1 MDYTNPTY
9 FAGAG
14 AQPPYHFIGI
24 APLTPSHSNSASS
37 DDFNA
42 SPQEIF
48 DQFPNGLP
56 HDQFQNFEAFAQFNN
71 QSTTFAGPPTPPT
84 QQLLPTTQPTNGTIH
99 LQHQQQSAADLLR
112 SLNNAKGDPAD
123 EARARRQGSNSDE
136 DENLTPAQSRRKAQ
150 NRAAQRAFRER
161 KERHVKELENRLQ
174 QLEEEAQVTRS
185 ENEKLK
191 QDLQKISTE
200 NEILRATSLAAVGA
214 VAAGSPL
221 GSAGTPMTTGPMSY
235 KPTDFYS
242 NLLENHNEKTPS
254 HRVVKSESGERLL
267 AAGAAW
273 DLMQSHE
280 LFQRGL
286 VNIQAVSELLKGQ
299 AKCDG
304 QGPVFEER
312 AILEAI
318 EQCVAS
324 GSDELL

>member
-1 MDYTNPTY
+1 MDYTNPAY

-14 AQPPYHFIGI
+14 TQPPYHFIGI
-24 APLTPSHSNSASS
+24 PPLTPSHSNSAAS

-42 SPQEIF
+42 SPQELF
-48 DQFPNGLP
+48 DQFPNGLS
-56 HDQFQNFEAFAQFNN
+56 HDQFQNFEAFAQFNT
-71 QSTTFAGPPTPPT
+71 QPSTFAGPPTPPT
-84 QQLLPTTQPTNGTIH
+84 QQLPPTAQPINGAIH
-99 LQHQQQSAADLLR
+99 LQHSADLLQ
-112 SLNNAKGDPAD
+112 SLNNAKGELAD

-174 QLEEEAQVTRS
+174 QLEEEAQLTRS

-200 NEILRATSLAAVGA
+200 NEILRATSLAAAGA
-214 VAAGSPL
+214 AVVGSPL

-254 HRVVKSESGERLL
+254 HRVVKSENGERLL

-280 LFQRGL
+280 LFKRGL
-286 VNIQAVSELLKGQ
+286 VDIQAVSELLKGQ

-312 AILEAI
+312 AIVEAI
-318 EQCVAS
+318 EQSVAS